1 MAETRWLVELLIPS
15 GKYELRPVVTEQ
27 TAEQFDAMVH
37 ASVANLLAWK
47 PDESPV
53 SVSVLV
59 APWVVQTQ
67 QIDSQRAPWRMIMG
81 HTTEASLAA
90 QIATELQA
98 LFPTLTLPWNQE
110 LRHKFDAY
118 IRRVGGVS
126 RWDGQVLG

>member
-15 GKYELRPVVTEQ
+15 GKFEIRPVVTEQ

-47 PDESPV
+47 PDEMPV

-67 QIDSQRAPWRMIMG
+67 QFDSPRAPWRMIMA
-81 HTTEASLAA
+81 HTTEAELAA
-90 QIATELQA
+90 EIAAGLQA
-98 LFPTLTLPWNQE
+98 LFPTQVLPWSQE

-118 IRRVGGVS
+118 IRHVGGVS
-126 RWDGQVLG
+126 RWDGQALG

>member
-15 GKYELRPVVTEQ
+15 GKYEIRPVVTEQ

-47 PDESPV
+47 PDETPV

-67 QIDSQRAPWRMIMG
+67 QFDSPRAPWRMMMA
-81 HTTEASLAA
+81 HTTEAHLAA
-90 QIATELQA
+90 QIATGLQEM
-98 LFPTLTLPWNQE
+98 FPTLKLPWTQE
-110 LRHKFDAY
+110 SRHKFDAY
-118 IRRVGGVS
+118 IRSMGGVS
-126 RWDGQVLG
+126 RWDSQALG